1 MSYARLCTYSYILL
15 FRSYLSETNRKVFSS
30 FNGVELEVEVNA
42 IIIRQNTLVHIFGG
56 IEIE

>member
-1 MSYARLCTYSYILL
+1 MSYARLYSYILL
-15 FRSYLSETNRKVFSS
+15 FRSYLLSKTNCKVFSS